1 MLSLGKNKREKES
14 WVFPFIPFP
23 GNPTPRMFLPYVPLI
38 LCPFLTFKDSFSKDS
53 LSEAIAEA
61 SDSFTGRSVIMCF
74 ENKLC
79 CVMPP
84 GRDLVTPE
92 AEGGGAGLTF
102 ASDPG

>member
-1 MLSLGKNKREKES
+1 
-14 WVFPFIPFP
+14 
-23 GNPTPRMFLPYVPLI
+23 MFLPYIPLI

-61 SDSFTGRSVIMCF
+61 SYSFTGRSVLMCF

-102 ASDPG
+102 ASDPKVWEEGQVGSLK